1 MYVFLKDSVTKMLY
15 SIITAQR
22 YCVLETVT
30 GMKGQTFSLLK
41 DSKNHKQNV
50 VLVTDFGF
58 YKKNL
63 HNITEC

>member
-58 YKKNL
+58 YKKKS
-63 HNITEC
+63 T